1 MIQGAVS
8 KKRWIIQVV
17 IGFLLGRVW
26 MFSMNPFAIAYICAA
41 GVYPGS
47 RMLVL
52 FSVLAGVLTRARGL
66 EFLQYIVL
74 IGLVGFVQ
82 YIMKKMDGREGSV
95 LAVACVSGILN
106 FILGI
111 ATGVLSASAT
121 EVVWTSLLESMCIIA
136 LANIFQ
142 WGIRFL
148 LYEDWGKI
156 LGNEEMI
163 SVISLGA
170 LAVYGMPRTFEGVF
184 SIVETLSYL
193 LVLFVGYRYG
203 AAPGAM
209 AGAAG
214 GILAAAN
221 GSGMVL
227 VGVYCL
233 LGIGIGIFR
242 EIGRIVSTIAFLIM
256 GIIMAYI
263 IRNEVLGIV
272 ELRGMVSAAI
282 IFLSIPG
289 SLIRTIESDLT
300 KDQENPFAK
309 EDLKALADYK
319 IDGFS
324 VAFRRLAKSFSDFTE
339 KERQISVDEMEEIFD
354 ELSGK
359 VCQECIN
366 CHYCWETN
374 YEETYENIRNILA
387 AASEQGIVG
396 TETINEKFCNRCLRL
411 DEYIEKINER
421 MAIARMN
428 LSWRNKMAESREAMA
443 SQMLEIARALKGFA
457 TELGEIAEVPLE
469 VKRKVLFALR
479 SLGIHVKNLSFKT
492 DRRGNLEICFVAK
505 VRGNACVTKKDVAL
519 ALEHVLEVRMTPGR
533 YVRNVI
539 PKEYEAVA
547 FVQDVNFKTLT
558 GIARVAKTGETVS
571 GDNFSFMELST
582 GELVMVLSDG
592 MGSGSRACRDS
603 ENLVEVL
610 ESLVEAGFQKESA
623 LRLMNTL
630 FVMSYEGKKF
640 TTLDMTAIDLY
651 SGKCEIVK
659 NGAAATFIKRKNQ
672 VETIYSR
679 TLPMGI
685 DMEAQP
691 ESTET
696 ILSDGDMVVM
706 VSDGIIDAFP
716 GDEKEF
722 YVENILE
729 NMNSNNPSEVAN
741 GVLMQAL
748 SRNAKEASDD
758 MSVLVAGVWEKG

>member
-8 KKRWIIQVV
+8 KKRWMVQVI

-26 MFSMNPFAIAYICAA
+26 LFSMNPFAVAYICAA

-66 EFLQYIVL
+66 EFLQYIIL

-82 YIMKKMDGREGSV
+82 YIMKKIDGREGSV
-95 LAVACVSGILN
+95 LSVACVSGILN

-111 ATGVLSASAT
+111 TAGTLSAGMA
-121 EVVWTSLLESMCIIA
+121 EAVWTSLLESMCIIA
-136 LANIFQ
+136 LANVFQ

-163 SVISLGA
+163 SMISLSA

-184 SIVETLSYL
+184 SIVETMSYL

-233 LGIGIGIFR
+233 LGIGVGIFR
-242 EIGRIVSTIAFLIM
+242 EIGRIMSTAAFLIM

-289 SLIRTIESDLT
+289 SLIRTIESDLM
-300 KDQENPFAK
+300 KNQENPFAR
-309 EDLKALADYK
+309 EDLKTLADYK

-324 VAFRRLAKSFSDFTE
+324 SAFRRLAKSFSDFTE
-339 KERQISVDEMEEIFD
+339 KEREISREEMEEIFD

-421 MAIARMN
+421 MAVARMN

-443 SQMLEIARALKGFA
+443 NQMLEIAGALKGFA
-457 TELGEIAEVPLE
+457 TELEEIAEVPLE
-469 VKRKVLFALR
+469 VKRRVLFALR

-505 VRGNACVTKKDVAL
+505 ARGNACVTKKDVAL

-558 GIARVAKTGETVS
+558 GLARVAKKGETVS

-592 MGSGSRACRDS
+592 MGSGKRACRDS

-651 SGKCEIVK
+651 SGKCEVVK
-659 NGAAATFIKRKNQ
+659 NGAAATFIKRKNE
-672 VETIYSR
+672 VETIFSK
-679 TLPMGI
+679 TLPIGI
-685 DMEAQP
+685 DMEAEP

-696 ILSDGDMVVM
+696 LLADGDMVVM

-722 YVENILE
+722 YVENILQ
-729 NMNSNNPSEVAN
+729 NLDSNNPSEVAN
-741 GVLMQAL
+741 SVLMQAL

-758 MSVLVAGVWEKG
+758 MSVLVAGVWKK